1 MKTVNVVAAIIVK
14 DNKIFATQRGYGDFK
29 GKWEFPG
36 GKIEE
41 NEEPQDAIIRE
52 IKEELNIDIIPDD
65 LFETIEYDYP
75 TFHLHMQCFISTIKN
90 GNIVLNEHI
99 AAKWLSKDEL
109 DSVDWIEAD
118 ITIIEKLK
126 KYNIFD

>member
-52 IKEELNIDIIPDD
+52 IKEELNIDIIPGD

-75 TFHLHMQCFISTIKN
+75 TFHLSMQCFISTIKN

-109 DSVDWIEAD
+109 DSVDWLKAD

-126 KYNIFD
+126 ISNIFD